1 MAAHAAT
8 LPDADAIRSLTID
21 EDRYERLECIGRGS
35 FGDVYKGLDKE
46 SDMEVAIKVIDLE
59 DVEDDIE
66 DIHKEV
72 AVLAKCRSVNI
83 TEYYASVLKPGSS
96 ELFIVMELMAASVA
110 DLLDEQ
116 PLEEPEIAH
125 VLRQVLKA
133 LMYLHGEHRVHRDI
147 KAANVLLSAEGAV
160 KISDFGVS
168 GQLTGTLGYRRR
180 TFVGTPYW
188 MAPEVIE
195 TSEEGYSQTA
205 DIWSLG
211 ITAIEMATGTPP
223 LAELHPMRAL
233 FLIPKNAAPQLQG
246 PYSPA
251 LRNFV
256 GRCLHKDP
264 MQRPSALELL
274 EDDFVREAQLSESL
288 KHRISE
294 HLAHHKPVTASKRSG
309 MAEMQLT
316 LPKWD
321 FSRSEQR
328 GGTIK
333 AGRHMRT
340 LKSHQISALTLRDGA
355 TLGTLPRDRSR
366 LQHMGATR
374 AVDPISESAP
384 STAEQ
389 EPQHSAH
396 AGALKALMEQA
407 LAASGASK
415 EEATQCASALSAIAS
430 LDKQRPGTLQRM
442 LEQMGRSHGE
452 QPADLGSQHERAGS
466 YLGRVVPAVS
476 EDVHQEPRAEVALD
490 LGPLGNFLLARWRES
505 IEQDI
510 DASSAWSD
518 STYV

>member
-1 MAAHAAT
+1 MAAHAAA
-8 LPDADAIRSLTID
+8 LPDTDAIRSLTID

-59 DVEDDIE
+59 DVPSMTLQSMFLQ
-66 DIHKEV
+66 EV
-72 AVLAKCRSVNI
+72 AVLAKCRSENI

-110 DLLDEQ
+110 DLLDER

-125 VLRQVLKA
+125 VLRQVLRA
-133 LMYLHGEHRVHRDI
+133 LVYLHGEHRVHRDI

-246 PYSPA
+246 PYSQG
-251 LRNFV
+251 LRDFV
-256 GRCLHKDP
+256 ARCLHKDP
-264 MQRPSALELL
+264 ALRPSAQELL
-274 EDDFVREAQLSESL
+274 DDPFVREAQLPEDL

-294 HLAHHKPVTASKRSG
+294 HLAHQKPVRFGCMLVCMLASK
-309 MAEMQLT
+309 
-316 LPKWD
+316 
-321 FSRSEQR
+321 
-328 GGTIK
+328 
-333 AGRHMRT
+333 
-340 LKSHQISALTLRDGA
+340 
-355 TLGTLPRDRSR
+355 
-366 LQHMGATR
+366 
-374 AVDPISESAP
+374 
-384 STAEQ
+384 
-389 EPQHSAH
+389 H
-396 AGALKALMEQA
+396 A
-407 LAASGASK
+407 S
-415 EEATQCASALSAIAS
+415 
-430 LDKQRPGTLQRM
+430 
-442 LEQMGRSHGE
+442 
-452 QPADLGSQHERAGS
+452 
-466 YLGRVVPAVS
+466 
-476 EDVHQEPRAEVALD
+476 
-490 LGPLGNFLLARWRES
+490 
-505 IEQDI
+505 
-510 DASSAWSD
+510 
-518 STYV
+518 